1 MSHAYKAEDGSIRD
15 YAAEREESMSDWKL
29 ELRDKFLGRL
39 SGDEFLDMFDF
50 IETLQQ
56 QQRNEVIAM
65 LDKIDSCTKDSR
77 NIGFIDTMIKEFK
90 GINS

>member
-15 YAAEREESMSDWKL
+15 YAAEREESMIDWKI

-50 IETLQQ
+50 IEKTLQQ
-56 QQRNEVIAM
+56 QRNGFIAM
-65 LDKIDSCTKDSR
+65 LDKIESCTKDSR
-77 NIGFIDTMIKEFK
+77 NIGFIDTVRC
-90 GINS
+90 